1 MGQIADSHG
10 VGVTGSAASG
20 IDPILFEVIRN
31 ALTEAAEEMSAS
43 LQRTAYST
51 NVKTRLDY
59 SSAFVDARGR
69 MVAQAFCQP
78 AHLVTI
84 GRIVP
89 RAMAEYGPENLEPGD
104 TLMVNDPHRQASH
117 LNDIFLIAPFYY
129 QGQLVG
135 YVANTCHHVDVGG
148 GAPASIGAFR
158 EIYQEGIILPVI
170 KVVAKGEIV
179 ADVLKMVLAN
189 VRAKKEVAGDLR
201 AQIAANEMGIRRL
214 TQLMGRYGIDTVNFY
229 IEKLIEYSER
239 LIRAELLKLPRGSFE
254 AEDDL
259 DDDGITGEPVHIKAL
274 ITLDRDSVTFD
285 FTGTDAQRPAP
296 MNCNLT
302 QTFTACVYVLKCL
315 VDPDIPLNEGFYR
328 PIHVI
333 APQGSAVN
341 ATHPTAVVGG
351 WEVSLH
357 LCEVLFKALSRALP
371 ERVAAGTKGT
381 LCQVGFGGKH
391 PGTGEYYCFY
401 ETLAGGYGG
410 RMTSDGPDAIQAHAQ
425 NTQNA
430 PIEETELNYPVR
442 IPRYSLIPDSEGPG
456 RLRGGL
462 GLCREYIF
470 VDHQPVFTTLV
481 DRVKFSPSGLFGGD
495 SGMTARCS
503 LISNGEARMI
513 PSKGSFQVKP
523 GDIVRIESPGGGGYG
538 PSLERDVELVLRDV
552 KQGKIS
558 ASRAKECYGVAIDTQ
573 SWLVNGEETKA
584 IRGALMGKRDRPA

>member
-1 MGQIADSHG
+1 MGQITDSHG
-10 VGVTGSAASG
+10 VGVTSRPASG
-20 IDPILFEVIRN
+20 LDPILFEVIRN

-89 RAMAEYGPENLEPGD
+89 RAVAEYGPENLEPGD

-158 EIYQEGIILPVI
+158 EIYQEGIILPVV
-170 KVVAKGEIV
+170 KLVAKGEIV
-179 ADVLKMVLAN
+179 PDVLKMVLAN

-214 TQLMGRYGIDTVNFY
+214 TQLMGRYGIDIVNFY

-239 LIRAELLKLPRGSFE
+239 LIRAELLKLPRGTFE

-274 ITLDRDSVTFD
+274 ITLDRESVTFD
-285 FTGTDAQRPAP
+285 FTGTDSQRPAP

-357 LCEVLFKALSRALP
+357 VCEVLFKALSQALP

-410 RMTSDGPDAIQAHAQ
+410 RVTSDGPDAIQAHAQ

-442 IPRYSLIPDSEGPG
+442 IPRYSLIPDSEGSG

-462 GLCREYIF
+462 GLCREYVF

-481 DRVKFSPSGLFGGD
+481 DRVKFSPSGLFGGG
-495 SGMTARCS
+495 SGKTARCS
-503 LISNGEARMI
+503 LISNGEARVI

-523 GDIVRIESPGGGGYG
+523 GDIVRVESPGGGGYG
-538 PSLERDVELVLRDV
+538 PAWERDVELVLRDV
-552 KQGKIS
+552 REGKIS
-558 ASRAKECYGVAIDTQ
+558 ASRAKESYGVVIDTQ
-573 SWLVNGEETKA
+573 SWLVNGEETET
-584 IRGALMGKRDRPA
+584 IRRALEGNRDRQT